1 VSALRLA
8 RCCALAAI
16 LLAATGA
23 SAQMAEGMRTVA
35 TRHSFDTLLERVER
49 AVERN
54 GLGVVAMASASRGA
68 ASRGV
73 KIPGNAVVMVFR
85 NDIAVQL
92 LSASVAAGYEAPLR
106 IYVTEGADGHAML
119 SYRLP
124 SAVFAP
130 YRNAKVDSLARQLD
144 ATLAK
149 IVNDAGGG

>member
-1 VSALRLA
+1 MSALRLA
-8 RCCALAAI
+8 QCWALAAI

-23 SAQMAEGMRTVA
+23 TAQGLEGMRTVA
-35 TRHSFDTLLERVER
+35 TRHSFDTLLERVEA

-54 GLGVVAMASASRGA
+54 GLGVVAIASASRGA

-92 LSASVAAGYEAPLR
+92 LSASVPAGYEAPLR
-106 IYVTEGADGHAML
+106 IYVTEGADGYAML

-130 YRNAKVDSLARQLD
+130 YRNAQVDSLARQLD

>member
-1 VSALRLA
+1 MSLGLIGDLRSSSVIA
-8 RCCALAAI
+8 RHPENPI
-16 LLAATGA
+16 LT
-23 SAQMAEGMRTVA
+23 AQDVPYPAMLV
-35 TRHSFDTLLERVER
+35 F
-49 AVERN
+49 N
-54 GLGVVAMASASRGA
+54 PGVTKVQG
-68 ASRGV
+68 
-73 KIPGNAVVMVFR
+73 KYVMVFR

-106 IYVTEGADGHAML
+106 IYVTEGADGDAML

-130 YRNAKVDSLARQLD
+130 YRNAKIDSLARQLD